1 MNLSLATQ
9 NGKENVFYIILTLFV
24 LVASI
29 ATGYEFY
36 YLWALPAAVM
46 VIGLALFKLDWLL
59 LAISIFP
66 LPPNP
71 PQPRDSKLSFLK
83 R

>member
-59 LAISIFP
+59 LAIV
-66 LPPNP
+66 
-71 PQPRDSKLSFLK
+71 FLHHFH
-83 R
+83 